1 MVRTKLT
8 SSILLLAFAAASIG
22 FPMPSFV
29 PRGDADFPC
38 RGHNCGCDSAEACR
52 TNCCCFPA
60 FSQKTQSSCCGSQ
73 SSDLCDDTVSDADS
87 SFTIVIGALNCRGE
101 AGKWL
106 SLPPTLTTGRLIV
119 CDNAPEI
126 ERHPPINS
134 TIPIVFDL
142 QPEPPPP
149 RRT

>member
-1 MVRTKLT
+1 VVRTKFT
-8 SSILLLAFAAASIG
+8 ASILLLAFVAASIG

-38 RGHNCGCDSAEACR
+38 RGHNCGCDSAEMCR

-60 FSQKTQSSCCGSQ
+60 FSQKKQSSCCGS
-73 SSDLCDDTVSDADS
+73 SSDDACDSGDDDVDLSLTV
-87 SFTIVIGALNCRGE
+87 VIGALKCRGE

-106 SLPPTLTTGRLIV
+106 SLPPTLTTSLDLTFEKTPTTELHSHV
-119 CDNAPEI
+119 VAKV
-126 ERHPPINS
+126 PINR
-134 TIPIVFDL
+134 DL